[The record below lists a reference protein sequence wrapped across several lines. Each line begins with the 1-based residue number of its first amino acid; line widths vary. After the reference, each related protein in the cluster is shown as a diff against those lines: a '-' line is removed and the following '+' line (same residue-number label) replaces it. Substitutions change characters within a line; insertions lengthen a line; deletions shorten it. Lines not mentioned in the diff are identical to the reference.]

1 MKAWILTVKYKN
13 TKQELEQFTCQICE
27 ETFSKALFLLCE
39 FAESLGINIGEYYID
54 AFTPSIEGQIGV
66 RLFKDNNPF
75 HATFQIDKIKLSD
88 DELKELQSKKTN
100 EEFN

>member
-13 TKQELEQFTCQICE
+13 TKQELEHFTCQICE
-27 ETFSKALFLLCE
+27 ETFEKALFLLCE
-39 FAESLGINIGEYYID
+39 FAESLGINIGEYFVD
-54 AFTPSIEGQIGV
+54 AFTPSIEGQVGV

-75 HATFQIDKIKLSD
+75 HATFQIDKIKLSE